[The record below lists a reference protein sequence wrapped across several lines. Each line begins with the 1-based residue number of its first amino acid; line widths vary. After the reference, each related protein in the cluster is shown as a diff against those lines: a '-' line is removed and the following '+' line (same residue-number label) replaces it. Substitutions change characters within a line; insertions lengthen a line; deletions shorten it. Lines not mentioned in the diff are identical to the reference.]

1 MQRSKLYLNAK
12 FSKLATQLLR
22 VLMLNGV
29 HPEAPRAFQV
39 ERTVIDEE
47 TFFGRALGDFQSD
60 AIDRFLR
67 LPGAKVTGTKK
78 NEEVSPQIEGL
89 NAELVEFERLVV
101 DGADEILSG
110 ARDLIE
116 NGARIRE
123 FLGLRKHEGSELLA
137 REAALAIEQGA
148 VEILIQS
155 DLAGVEGRKRKIVA
169 VLKFLP
175 IEVEGCGGFFS

>member
-12 FSKLATQLLR
+12 FSKLGTQLLR

-60 AIDRFLR
+60 AIDRFLG
-67 LPGAKVTGTKK
+67 LPGANVTGTKK

-101 DGADEILSG
+101 DSADEILSG
-110 ARDLIE
+110 ARDLTE
-116 NGARIRE
+116 TGARIRE
-123 FLGLRKHEGSELLA
+123 FLRLRKHEGRQLLA
-137 REAALAIEQGA
+137 PEPALPKHQVAD
-148 VEILIQS
+148 
-155 DLAGVEGRKRKIVA
+155 DL
-169 VLKFLP
+169 L
-175 IEVEGCGGFFS
+175 

>member
-67 LPGAKVTGTKK
+67 LPGANVTGTEK
-78 NEEVSPQIEGL
+78 NEEVSEQIEGL
-89 NAELVEFERLVV
+89 NAEPVEFERVGG
-101 DGADEILSG
+101 DGDGGISFG
-110 ARDLIE
+110 AR
-116 NGARIRE
+116 
-123 FLGLRKHEGSELLA
+123 
-137 REAALAIEQGA
+137 
-148 VEILIQS
+148 
-155 DLAGVEGRKRKIVA
+155 
-169 VLKFLP
+169 
-175 IEVEGCGGFFS
+175 